1 MSPKSF
7 TFKLTVPRD
16 PKVAAIVADV
26 AGHAVGYAGITA
38 EAGADFVARVGA
50 AAATALATSGP
61 ALLVVVTSDSASLTF
76 TLDTTTV
83 SIPHTA

>member
-16 PKVAAIVADV
+16 PQVAAIVADV